1 MDNFNKFTYVDILKS
16 CIPIG
21 RDKVLL
27 INRLS
32 NGMKKCEQG
41 EELLGKGAFTIK
53 APRGHHWASACS
65 QCSLNN
71 GGVA

>member
-32 NGMKKCEQG
+32 NGMKKCKQG
-41 EELLGKGAFTIK
+41 QEELLVRVLSPPTKVSVG
-53 APRGHHWASACS
+53 
-65 QCSLNN
+65 QCFQNN
-71 GGVA
+71 GGVAR